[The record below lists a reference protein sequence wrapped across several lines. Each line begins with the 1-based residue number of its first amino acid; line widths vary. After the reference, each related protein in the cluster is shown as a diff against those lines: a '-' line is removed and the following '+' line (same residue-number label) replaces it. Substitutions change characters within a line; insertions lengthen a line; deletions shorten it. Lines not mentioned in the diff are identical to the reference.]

1 MLIDSVWAGPLL
13 WMAVYT
19 SDYYLTIACARLYR
33 GQSTIVFEGSY
44 EITPMFQAD
53 VNALRKVSPRFL
65 LLLVL
70 STLYLLLVWTLTRI
84 LNGFFAL
91 YELALGIM
99 LLSEATVHVRHF
111 RNLFQF
117 SRIAALEGRVT
128 YPRGI
133 VLRGSAVE
141 LLLFAGLYA
150 CLFGVTR
157 SIFVLGGVV
166 GCGALSFNHYQLA
179 RRHDAAVSNTA

>member
-19 SDYYLTIACARLYR
+19 SDYYLTIACARLYK
-33 GQSTIVFEGSY
+33 GQNAIVFEGSY

-65 LLLVL
+65 LFLVL
-70 STLYLLLVWTLTRI
+70 STVYLVVVWTLTRI
-84 LNGFFAL
+84 LNGFFGL

-99 LLSEATVHVRHF
+99 LLSEATIHVRHF
-111 RNLFQF
+111 RNLYQF
-117 SRIAALEGRVT
+117 SRIGALSGRVT
-128 YPRGI
+128 YPRGL
-133 VLRGSAVE
+133 VLRGSALE
-141 LLLFAGLYA
+141 LALFAGLYA

-157 SIFVLGGVV
+157 SLFVLGGVV

-179 RRHDAAVSNTA
+179 KRHDAAVSTAA